1 MPRKLIDVSDVWLN
15 RLQTVIPTTIDTLTG
30 IAAQIDAWQIE
41 GTIDPKDL
49 IDTLRSQLIDLK
61 RNMETIKIIF

>member
-41 GTIDPKDL
+41 GTIDPEDL